1 MNKIET
7 KKAVVS
13 FLIAAVVLVSVVGTA
28 SAASQEWYLR
38 FPDYGGEV
46 VNDGFTHSCD
56 KTMSKT
62 EGVFSST
69 VDIRYLG
76 GDDPSDW
83 HVGWWYAESPAECD
97 LSFGDGDWRVF
108 VDYDNLGI
116 YSDTLYIQIFKVNDS
131 GGAVALTQEFNATGL
146 TTEAHDSNTYN
157 LTSTADHSIKQGER
171 FAVRFR
177 WNRDGSNHLQIQYN
191 NNAASMHNTH
201 ILSPETE
208 PGYPTPELPTLVL
221 FGTGLLA
228 LAGFVLYN
236 RRKENKK

>member
-38 FPDYGGEV
+38 DPDYGGQV
-46 VNDGFTHSCD
+46 VNDGFKHSCD
-56 KTMSKT
+56 RTMSKT
-62 EGVFSST
+62 PGSVSRDEA
-69 VDIRYLG
+69 IRYHG
-76 GDDPSDW
+76 GEW
-83 HVGWWYAESPAECD
+83 EVAWWYAEEPAECN
-97 LSFGDGDWRVF
+97 LSFGSGNWKAF
-108 VDYDNLGI
+108 VDYENNGN
-116 YSDTLYIQIFKVNDS
+116 YTETLYIQIFKVDTEGN
-131 GGAVALTQEFNATGL
+131 AVALTEEYQATGL
-146 TTEAHDSNTYN
+146 TTGGLDSASYT
-157 LTSTADHSIKQGER
+157 LTSTADNSIKKGER

-177 WNRDGSNHLQIQYN
+177 WDKDSKDFLEIQYDN
-191 NNAASMHNTH
+191 VKATNRSTR